1 MILGFTGTRH
11 GMSPAQCLAVT
22 RILGLV
28 RSDTSEA
35 HHFHDGMCVGADN
48 QAAEMAEILEFT
60 TIGHPGPK
68 GRWQSLKKRDQV
80 WAPKTHFA
88 RNRDI
93 VNLAQLVIAAPF
105 EQTEQETGGTWY
117 TIRYAKKRQVPL
129 LTIYPDGKQE
139 WSLPAWATLRLPP
152 AILGILPSAP
162 SKLPSM

>member
-11 GMSPAQCLAVT
+11 GMTPAQFLAVAH
-22 RILGLV
+22 ILGLV

-48 QAAEMAEILEFT
+48 RAAEMAEILEFT

-93 VNLAQLVIAAPF
+93 VNLAQLMIATPF
-105 EQTEQETGGTWY
+105 EYTEQETGGTWY
-117 TIRYAKKRQVPL
+117 TIKYAKKRQVPL
-129 LTIYPDGKQE
+129 LTIYPDGKKE
-139 WSLPAWATLRLPP
+139 WSMPAGAPMLSRLS
-152 AILGILPSAP
+152 AMGIYVAPP
-162 SKLPSM
+162 SKLPST